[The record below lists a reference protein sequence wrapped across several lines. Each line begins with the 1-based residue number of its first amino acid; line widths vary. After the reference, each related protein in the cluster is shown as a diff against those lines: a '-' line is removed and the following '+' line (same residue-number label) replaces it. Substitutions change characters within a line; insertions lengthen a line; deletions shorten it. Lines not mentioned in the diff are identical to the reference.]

1 MRRTVSLTV
10 YSTVAAILI
19 FARCAAAEPRP
30 AGVSRFIHFTVTAVY
45 PKSFD
50 IIASVQW
57 SIYGHFG
64 MTELKE
70 AWRKKALQLANGR
83 KFKSST
89 LVVHDGEDSTGGWAI
104 GYRSVSGTITLTD

>member
-1 MRRTVSLTV
+1 LCVAIALAISLTT
-10 YSTVAAILI
+10 S
-19 FARCAAAEPRP
+19 AAAEPRP
-30 AGVSRFIHFTVTAVY
+30 EGVSRLIHFSVTAVY

-64 MTELKE
+64 MAELKE
-70 AWRKKALQLANGR
+70 AWRKKALQLASGR

-104 GYRSVSGTITLTD
+104 GYRSVSGTITLID

>member
-1 MRRTVSLTV
+1 MRRSICLTV

-19 FARCAAAEPRP
+19 FVHCAAAEPRP
-30 AGVSRFIHFTVTAVY
+30 AGVSRFIHFSVTAVY

-50 IIASVQW
+50 IIASAQW
-57 SIYGHFG
+57 SIYGHFEIA
-64 MTELKE
+64 ELKE

-104 GYRSVSGTITLTD
+104 GYRSVSGTITVTD

>member
-64 MTELKE
+64 IAELKE

-83 KFKSST
+83 KFKSSA

-104 GYRSVSGTITLTD
+104 GFRSVSGTITLTD

>member
-1 MRRTVSLTV
+1 VRRTVSLTV

-64 MTELKE
+64 LAELKE

-83 KFKSST
+83 KFKSSA

-104 GYRSVSGTITLTD
+104 GFRSVSGTITLID

>member
-64 MTELKE
+64 LAELKE

-83 KFKSST
+83 KFKSSA

-104 GYRSVSGTITLTD
+104 GFRSVSGTITLTD

>member
-1 MRRTVSLTV
+1 MRRRICFTV

-19 FARCAAAEPRP
+19 FAHYATAEPRP
-30 AGVSRFIHFTVTAVY
+30 PGVSRFIHFSVTAVY

-64 MTELKE
+64 MAELKE

-83 KFKSST
+83 KFKNSA

>member
-1 MRRTVSLTV
+1 VRRSISLTV
-10 YSTVAAILI
+10 YSTIAAIII
-19 FARCAAAEPRP
+19 FAGCAAAEPRP
-30 AGVSRFIHFTVTAVY
+30 AGVSRLIHFSVTAVY

-64 MTELKE
+64 IAELKE

-83 KFKSST
+83 KFKSSA

-104 GYRSVSGTITLTD
+104 GFRSVSGTITLTD